1 MPPPSTP
8 PPSVPPVTLNSV
20 NDLVSTLLALDPELV
35 EEKVVEERASLA
47 VETLGTMFDATSGGT
62 SGTEVATALVAGIES
77 VGSALL
83 LAMEVKAFCLLLL
96 ATYYL

>member
-8 PPSVPPVTLNSV
+8 PPSVPPVTLDAV
-20 NDLVSTLLALDPELV
+20 NDLVSALHTLDPEIV
-35 EEKVVEERASLA
+35 EVKVLEERASLA

-83 LAMEVKAFCLLLL
+83 LAKEVACC
-96 ATYYL
+96 

>member
-1 MPPPSTP
+1 M
-8 PPSVPPVTLNSV
+8 TLDSV

-83 LAMEVKAFCLLLL
+83 LAMEVAFCLLLL